1 MDTFVKRMITVL
13 VALFLLVYVGFQAYQ
28 ILNTSIEVETVGSY
42 KVYETIEAQGLA
54 IRNETVI
61 RQESDGYL
69 FYTTENGGRVAK
81 DGAIARVF
89 PTENDAFSQQ
99 QLDLLDAEIE
109 TLRAINAQGT
119 SNRAN
124 LSSINKQLNNAW
136 LALVE
141 SAQSPSFITMPELR
155 ADLLALINKQQIT
168 IGKVENFNDRLA
180 VLNSS
185 RESLAGSF
193 SKSTA
198 EIRSPIAGYFVNRT
212 DGFESSLTVE
222 KATDMMP
229 ADVSRTLAE
238 SPAGE
243 TTGIGKVVGDY
254 EWYLA
259 CVLPV
264 EQASQLKEG
273 AELSVRL
280 PFVLNQAI
288 PVKVAAT
295 NKDKDGQVAVIFESS
310 QMSKELSSIRNEQVQ
325 IQIKEY
331 EGLRVPDTAM
341 QFNDKQEAGVY
352 VRVGNALAFRRVNVL
367 YHSEHDRYSICEQTD
382 EAGFLRL
389 YDNIVVGGKDLY
401 DGKIIR

>member
-28 ILNTSIEVETVGSY
+28 ILNTTIEVETVGSY

-61 RQESDGYL
+61 RQEPDGYL

-81 DGAIARVF
+81 DGTIARVF

-99 QLDLLDAEIE
+99 QLDLLDEEIE

-212 DGFESSLTVE
+212 DGFERR
-222 KATDMMP
+222 
-229 ADVSRTLAE
+229 RT
-238 SPAGE
+238 
-243 TTGIGKVVGDY
+243 
-254 EWYLA
+254 
-259 CVLPV
+259 
-264 EQASQLKEG
+264 
-273 AELSVRL
+273 
-280 PFVLNQAI
+280 
-288 PVKVAAT
+288 
-295 NKDKDGQVAVIFESS
+295 
-310 QMSKELSSIRNEQVQ
+310 
-325 IQIKEY
+325 
-331 EGLRVPDTAM
+331 
-341 QFNDKQEAGVY
+341 
-352 VRVGNALAFRRVNVL
+352 
-367 YHSEHDRYSICEQTD
+367 
-382 EAGFLRL
+382 
-389 YDNIVVGGKDLY
+389 
-401 DGKIIR
+401 

>member
-136 LALVE
+136 LAVVE

-168 IGKVENFNDRLA
+168 SAK
-180 VLNSS
+180 S
-185 RESLAGSF
+185 RISTTASRFSAAPESPAGSF
-193 SKSTA
+193 SKFYPRKSGRPSRV
-198 EIRSPIAGYFVNRT
+198 ILSIGPT
-212 DGFESSLTVE
+212 DSN
-222 KATDMMP
+222 P
-229 ADVSRTLAE
+229 
-238 SPAGE
+238 P
-243 TTGIGKVVGDY
+243 
-254 EWYLA
+254 
-259 CVLPV
+259 
-264 EQASQLKEG
+264 
-273 AELSVRL
+273 
-280 PFVLNQAI
+280 
-288 PVKVAAT
+288 
-295 NKDKDGQVAVIFESS
+295 
-310 QMSKELSSIRNEQVQ
+310 
-325 IQIKEY
+325 
-331 EGLRVPDTAM
+331 
-341 QFNDKQEAGVY
+341 
-352 VRVGNALAFRRVNVL
+352 
-367 YHSEHDRYSICEQTD
+367 
-382 EAGFLRL
+382 
-389 YDNIVVGGKDLY
+389 
-401 DGKIIR
+401 